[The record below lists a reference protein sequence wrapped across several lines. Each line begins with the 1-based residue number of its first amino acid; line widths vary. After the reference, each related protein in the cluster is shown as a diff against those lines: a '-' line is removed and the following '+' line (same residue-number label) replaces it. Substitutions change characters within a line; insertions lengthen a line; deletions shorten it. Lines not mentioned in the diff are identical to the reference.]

1 MPFSIFILIDLT
13 ALQKYLPSEKDLRTN
28 LACTV
33 QSAKQTFPFLQD
45 TPMAI
50 GGQEEDGTFMVFKN
64 VYINPWNFIPIHSS
78 VACHF
83 YTACISNLL
92 PVYHIHCLS
101 TLSLLL
107 AIIMTRCVLH
117 LGIMIFFY
125 FGCTDST
132 STSSE
137 FTSEEL
143 IQLVMDADAQEQF
156 SDTNFT
162 DLWGSGLPVPQEV
175 AYVDAIIGKLK
186 SGHYFGISIS
196 YIFILGVKV

>member
-1 MPFSIFILIDLT
+1 MPFLHCL
-13 ALQKYLPSEKDLRTN
+13 
-28 LACTV
+28 
-33 QSAKQTFPFLQD
+33 
-45 TPMAI
+45 
-50 GGQEEDGTFMVFKN
+50 
-64 VYINPWNFIPIHSS
+64 YIKS
-78 VACHF
+78 
-83 YTACISNLL
+83 TTCISYLL

-117 LGIMIFFY
+117 TVIMIFFY